1 MAAETKIDSAEML
14 RMLGEGQ
21 SQAAIARHFNVSRQA
36 VSRRLKK
43 LGGRTK
49 FNPSDPIGRDEELVD
64 KVVCEFCE
72 MESPKDDFDEDGMC
86 RLCRW
91 AYGKGEYATKC

>member
-14 RMLGEGQ
+14 RMLREGL
-21 SQAAIARHFNVSRQA
+21 SQAAIARHFGVSRQA
-36 VSRRLKK
+36 VSRRLKAIR
-43 LGGRTK
+43 GQTK
-49 FNPSDPIGRDEELVD
+49 PDTLVPAGNEDAPAD

>member
-1 MAAETKIDSAEML
+1 MAAQGKIDSAEML
-14 RMLGEGQ
+14 RLLGEGQ
-21 SQAAIARHFNVSRQA
+21 SQAAIARHFSVSRQA
-36 VSRRLKK
+36 VNRRLKA
-43 LGGRTK
+43 LQGRTTLGPPAPAA
-49 FNPSDPIGRDEELVD
+49 NEDAPAD

-72 MESPKDDFDEDGMC
+72 MESPKHDFDEDGMC

>member
-1 MAAETKIDSAEML
+1 MGGVNH
-14 RMLGEGQ
+14 GEGQ

-36 VSRRLKK
+36 VSRRLKA
-43 LGGRTK
+43 LRGQT
-49 FNPSDPIGRDEELVD
+49 NPDASVLAANEDAPAD

-72 MESPKDDFDEDGMC
+72 MESPKDDFDEEGMC

>member
-1 MAAETKIDSAEML
+1 MAAEAKIDDDRMLEML
-14 RMLGEGQ
+14 KKGL
-21 SQAAIARHFNVSRQA
+21 SQAAVARHFGVSRQA
-36 VSRRLKK
+36 VNRRLKVM
-43 LGGRTK
+43 RRQA
-49 FNPSDPIGRDEELVD
+49 NPDASVLAGNEEELVD

-72 MESPKDDFDEDGMC
+72 MESPKDDVDEDGMC